1 MTTSDTEN
9 KKSTVKIALV
19 DPHGKGIGDLDYY
32 IKLAGKIVAKGKTN
46 PFGEIDSF
54 VTEINSL
61 LSVYVKRFATDEMKH
76 IKTII
81 PWSEKF
87 SLKLVSSKKKEEVTL
102 AKSEGEAGS
111 YKRKTYIVKEGDY
124 LYKIAKEN
132 ATTAQAIADLNSMT
146 LDCKIFPGKVLKL
159 PNKEAA
165 SIAVDV
171 SKNIEQKTSDSND
184 QRSEAT
190 SSTTSATLQN
200 DQVALSN
207 IKVKVENASVTTTT
221 VVDRGV
227 NGTPKSTV
235 SAICDQ
241 KACITIGDKG
251 QLVEEINIRL
261 TGFGGTVSAPTP
273 LNEFTAQT
281 AKAVAQFQRDYMGV
295 AETGKV
301 CGSVLAALDDF
312 LVKFP
317 INLNEM
323 KCGCGKCNGFGN
335 GYKDSEKANIVDSK
349 RNPII
354 RNGVEYPGMHRC
366 LIWAF
371 RAAKF
376 YLANKDKD
384 LGYAYFRLS
393 SGYRCWHNNKIHHR
407 LTTNHMGNALDLQF
421 KKANAK
427 TRCQGGD
434 VDKIRSDIFKKR
446 LGAVLGWR
454 SNKLGLETA
463 AQGATSWVHVDV
475 REFSA
480 IYKLDR
486 YYAVTQAQVDG
497 DKLIEIA
504 KREGRLALINCGGI
518 RLTTSTQS
526 NSVPQPSQQDV
537 RTPIESLKIS
547 NHGIDFIKGWEKLG
561 LSRYDD
567 SEGFCTVGW
576 GHLIARKS
584 CSSFGEDGPY
594 KDGLTREAADALFV
608 RDVGR
613 TESIVKSRVLVP
625 MYQHEYDALVSLI
638 FNLGGFDKC
647 PKLLSNLNTKNY
659 SGCCDEFSDITNH
672 GVSGLVKRRKA
683 EMDIFRHK
691 KYDSTH

>member
-46 PFGEIDSF
+46 PLGEIDSF

-87 SLKLVSSKKKEEVTL
+87 SLKLVSSKKKEEVAL
-102 AKSEGEAGS
+102 LEDEGGAGS
-111 YKRKTYIVKEGDY
+111 YKRKTYTVKADDSLE
-124 LYKIAKEN
+124 KIAKEN
-132 ATTAQAIADLNSMT
+132 GTTVQAIATLNSIPV
-146 LDCKIFPGKVLKL
+146 DSKISSGKVLKL

-165 SIAVDV
+165 SVSVNV
-171 SKNIEQKTSDSND
+171 SKNVAPTASESNSH
-184 QRSEAT
+184 QSETVSTAT
-190 SSTTSATLQN
+190 PAVPLA

-207 IKVKVENASVTTTT
+207 IKMKVENAPVATT
-221 VVDRGV
+221 VLVDRGG

-235 SAICDQ
+235 NAICDQ

-251 QLVEEINIRL
+251 PLVEEINIRL
-261 TGFGGTVSAPTP
+261 TGFGGTISAPTP

-281 AKAVAQFQRDYMGV
+281 AKAVAQFQRDYMGS

-317 INLNEM
+317 INLGEM

-335 GYKDSEKANIVDSK
+335 GYNDSEKVKIVDSK
-349 RNPII
+349 NNPKII
-354 RNGVEYPGMHRC
+354 TGVEYPGMHRC

-376 YLANKDKD
+376 YVAVKDKT
-384 LGYAYFRLS
+384 LGYAYFGLS
-393 SGYRCWHNNKIHHR
+393 SGYRCWHNNKAHHR

-421 KKANAK
+421 KKLSAK
-427 TRCQGGD
+427 TRCQGAD
-434 VDKIRSDIFKKR
+434 VDKIRADIFKKR
-446 LGAVLGWR
+446 LGAVLGWS

-504 KREGRLALINCGGI
+504 KREGRLALINCGGV
-518 RLTTSTQS
+518 RLTTSTQN

-584 CSSFGEDGPY
+584 CSSFGDDGPY
-594 KDGLTREAADALFV
+594 KDGITREAADALFV